1 VRRSRKSSTPSVL
14 APPESS
20 RAKTVLDSAGLRPS
34 KSRGQNFLTQGAIAD
49 RIVAAANLIGSDE
62 VVEIGPG
69 LAILSERILRAGV
82 RRLIL
87 VELDRALAQRLRE
100 TFSGDPRVTMVE
112 ADFLAINLRSLAS
125 GPLKIIG
132 NLPFNAAGAIFR
144 MLCEN
149 HDLIS
154 TIVAMFQREVGE
166 RIRATSG
173 DPDYSALSVY
183 AALYFGIDL
192 HFRVSAG
199 SFHPKPKVDAEV
211 LRLRPRE
218 KPIFEL
224 REEARVLA
232 TIRASF
238 SAPRK
243 MIRNSLA
250 GGLHIGSEN
259 AVMALERAG
268 INPQARAE
276 SLSPE
281 DFVRLSRALEP
292 PLEFSERDRQ

>member
-1 VRRSRKSSTPSVL
+1 M
-14 APPESS
+14 ESS
-20 RAKTVLDSAGLRPS
+20 RAKTILESAGLRPT

-49 RIVAAANLIGSDE
+49 RIVAAANLAASDD

-69 LAILSERILRAGV
+69 LAILSERIFRAGG

-87 VELDRALAQRLRE
+87 VELDRELAQRLRE
-100 TFSGDPRVTMVE
+100 TFAGDARVTVVE
-112 ADFLAINLRSLAS
+112 ADFLKIDLRSLAV

-144 MLCEN
+144 MLCDH
-149 HDLIS
+149 HDQIS

-166 RIRATSG
+166 RIRAKPG

-183 AALYFGIDL
+183 AALYFDIDL

-211 LRLRPRE
+211 IRFRPRGN
-218 KPIFEL
+218 PLFEPS
-224 REEARVLA
+224 EEARVLA
-232 TIRASF
+232 TVRASF

-250 GGLHIGSEN
+250 GGLQLRSED
-259 AVMALERAG
+259 AATALERAG
-268 INPQARAE
+268 IKSSARAE

-281 DFVRLSRALEP
+281 DFVRLARALEAT
-292 PLEFSERDRQ
+292 SRTQ